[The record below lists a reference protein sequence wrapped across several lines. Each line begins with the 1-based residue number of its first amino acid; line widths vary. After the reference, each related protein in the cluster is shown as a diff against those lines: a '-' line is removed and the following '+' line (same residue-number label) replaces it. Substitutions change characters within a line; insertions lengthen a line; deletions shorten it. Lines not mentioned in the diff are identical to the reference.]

1 VTRELFAKKWTSFF
15 MNFGKPYWDKVNK
28 DQKKAALP
36 MSLKKRLFASFSVS
50 LTLFI
55 RVTKRPHN
63 P

>member
-28 DQKKAALP
+28 DQKKAALQ
-36 MSLKKRLFASFSVS
+36 MSEIERLFPCFSVS
-50 LTLFI
+50 PALLI
-55 RVTKRPHN
+55 WVTKRPQN